1 LLKHLQNQLII
12 IKYLLNIER
21 NDFMIQSVN
30 ENIEVLASNSSPIS
44 FLNDDVRTRKANC
57 CNWLQHNEGSPIYKI
72 LEGGIYEVSFN
83 ANVTSATAGTVA
95 LGLFQDG
102 ILIPGT
108 TVIAEVVTAGDYYNV
123 SFDKL
128 IKICCRG
135 DASLT
140 IASVPNVLTGATL
153 PGTPVVTEIPVVQN
167 ANLIITKQC

>member
-1 LLKHLQNQLII
+1 
-12 IKYLLNIER
+12 
-21 NDFMIQSVN
+21 MIQSVL
-30 ENIEVLASNSSPIS
+30 EPITILTSNTSAIT
-44 FLNDDVRTRKANC
+44 FTDDDVRSRKANC
-57 CNWLQHNEGSPIYKI
+57 CGWLQHDESSPIYKI
-72 LEGGIYEVSFN
+72 LEGGLYEVSFN

-140 IASVPNVLTGATL
+140 VASVPNVLTGATL
-153 PGTPVVTEIPVVQN
+153 PGTPTVTEIPVIQN
-167 ANLIITKQC
+167 ANLSITKKC

>member
-1 LLKHLQNQLII
+1 
-12 IKYLLNIER
+12 
-21 NDFMIQSVN
+21 MIQSVL
-30 ENIEVLASNSSPIS
+30 EPITVLTSNTSTIT
-44 FLNDDVRTRKANC
+44 FTDDDVRSRRANC
-57 CNWLQHNEGSPIYKI
+57 CGWLQHSEGSPIYKI

-108 TVIAEVVTAGDYYNV
+108 TVLAEVATAGDYYNV

-167 ANLIITKQC
+167 ANLIITKEC

>member
-1 LLKHLQNQLII
+1 
-12 IKYLLNIER
+12 
-21 NDFMIQSVN
+21 MIQSVL
-30 ENIEVLASNSSPIS
+30 EPITVLTSNSSPIP
-44 FLNDDVRTRKANC
+44 FTDDDVRTRRANC
-57 CNWLQHNEGSPIYKI
+57 CGWLQHNEGSPIYKI
-72 LEGGIYEVSFN
+72 LEGGLYEVSFN

-108 TVIAEVVTAGDYYNV
+108 TVIAEVATAGDYYNV

-140 IASVPNVLTGATL
+140 VASVPNVLTGATL
-153 PGTPVVTEIPVVQN
+153 PGTPVVTEIPVIQN
-167 ANLIITKQC
+167 VNFSITKKC

>member
-1 LLKHLQNQLII
+1 
-12 IKYLLNIER
+12 
-21 NDFMIQSVN
+21 MIQSVL
-30 ENIEVLASNSSPIS
+30 EPITVLTSNTSTIT
-44 FLNDDVRTRKANC
+44 FTDDDVRTRRANC
-57 CNWLQHNEGSPIYKI
+57 CGWLQHNEGSPIYKI

-108 TVIAEVVTAGDYYNV
+108 TVLAEVSTAGDYYNV

-153 PGTPVVTEIPVVQN
+153 PGTPVATEIPVVQN
-167 ANLIITKQC
+167 ANVSITKEC

>member
-1 LLKHLQNQLII
+1 
-12 IKYLLNIER
+12 
-21 NDFMIQSVN
+21 MVQSVL
-30 ENIEVLASNSSPIS
+30 EPITVLTSNTSTIT
-44 FLNDDVRTRKANC
+44 FTDDDVRSRRANC
-57 CNWLQHNEGSPIYKI
+57 CGWLQHNEGSPIYKI

-108 TVIAEVVTAGDYYNV
+108 TVLAEVATAGDYYNV

-140 IASVPNVLTGATL
+140 IASVPNVLTGAAL

-167 ANLIITKQC
+167 ANLIITKKC

>member
-1 LLKHLQNQLII
+1 
-12 IKYLLNIER
+12 
-21 NDFMIQSVN
+21 MIQSVL
-30 ENIEVLASNSSPIS
+30 EPITILTSNTSAVT
-44 FLNDDVRTRKANC
+44 FTDDDVRTRRANC
-57 CNWLQHNEGSPIYKI
+57 CGWLQHDEGSPIYKI
-72 LEGGIYEVSFN
+72 LEGGIYEVSFS

-140 IASVPNVLTGATL
+140 IASVPSVLTGATL
-153 PGTPVVTEIPVVQN
+153 PGTTTVTEIPIIQN
-167 ANLIITKQC
+167 ANLSITKKC